1 MLWSPL
7 RSTWRLCKRQ
17 LRLQGQVDRI
27 NLRPRPTAVLFY
39 LLLLLLL
46 RRRQQQMRLLRLLH
60 LLLLRLLR
68 WWMLIFPFADRYE
81 VYQFIIL
88 GVCSDML
95 MCWDH
100 VFKSSVTITSDSTS
114 VRDVSLDC
122 MECIRLYVL
131 RIS

>member
-1 MLWSPL
+1 M
-7 RSTWRLCKRQ
+7 RSE
-17 LRLQGQVDRI
+17 
-27 NLRPRPTAVLFY
+27 
-39 LLLLLLL
+39 LL
-46 RRRQQQMRLLRLLH
+46 
-60 LLLLRLLR
+60 
-68 WWMLIFPFADRYE
+68 IVPFADRYE
-81 VYQFIIL
+81 VYHFTIS

-100 VFKSSVTITSDSTS
+100 VFKSSVTITSHSTS

>member
-1 MLWSPL
+1 MSSGVGWLL
-7 RSTWRLCKRQ
+7 AYVGRRR
-17 LRLQGQVDRI
+17 LRLS
-27 NLRPRPTAVLFY
+27 
-39 LLLLLLL
+39 
-46 RRRQQQMRLLRLLH
+46 
-60 LLLLRLLR
+60 
-68 WWMLIFPFADRYE
+68 MLIFPFADRYE
-81 VYQFIIL
+81 VYHFTIS

-100 VFKSSVTITSDSTS
+100 VFKSSGTITSDSTS